1 MSVVLLL
8 STALALENGDKA
20 PDFQLTS
27 IDGQKYTLSSF
38 VGKVVVLEW
47 FNPGCPFVKY
57 TYENKLTTAVA
68 DNNPDVVWLAINSS
82 APSKQGH
89 GIEKNQQ
96 AKKEWNIN
104 FPILIDENGMTGKAY
119 DAKTTPHMYVID
131 QTGVLVYQG
140 ALDDAP
146 LGRGS
151 KRIPYVENAL
161 DALKN
166 GNPISVP
173 KSKAYGCSV
182 KYK

>member
-1 MSVVLLL
+1 MNLFLYL
-8 STALALENGDKA
+8 TMAFALENGKKA

-27 IDGQKYTLSSF
+27 MDGQKYRLSSF

-57 TYENKLTTAVA
+57 TYENKLTTTVA
-68 DNNPDVVWLAINSS
+68 EKNPDVVWLAINSS
-82 APSKQGH
+82 AANKQGH
-89 GIEKNQQ
+89 GVKINKQ
-96 AKKEWNIN
+96 AKKEWGIN
-104 FPILIDENGMTGKAY
+104 FPILFDENGMTGKAY
-119 DAKTTPHMYVID
+119 DAKTTPHMYIIN
-131 QTGVLVYQG
+131 QAGVLVYQG
-140 ALDDAP
+140 ALDDSP

-151 KRIPYVENAL
+151 KRIPYIENAL
-161 DALKN
+161 DSLKK